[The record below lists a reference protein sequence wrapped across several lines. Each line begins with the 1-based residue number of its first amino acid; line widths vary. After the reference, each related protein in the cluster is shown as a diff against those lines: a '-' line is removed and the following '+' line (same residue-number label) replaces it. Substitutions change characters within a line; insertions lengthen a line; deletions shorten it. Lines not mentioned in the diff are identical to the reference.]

1 MQYRR
6 LFLAPASSLKYA
18 TPSLKRK
25 PMPALLVSTQ
35 ELADRLG
42 DSSIVICDCRHDLM
56 DLEKGRRAY
65 AEGHIPGAHFLH
77 LDEDLSGTK
86 TGKNGRHPLP
96 DIDAFAKKMG
106 SIGIDHTTRVIAY
119 DDAGGPYAAR
129 LWWLLRWA
137 GHDNVAVLDGGINK
151 WLVEGRAADRMPP
164 AARPTTFVAK
174 RKENLTVDADF
185 ILANIKQPS
194 ASVVDAR
201 APERY
206 RGDTE
211 PIDPVAGHIPGA
223 LNRVFKNNLNADGTF
238 KTAASLKQEFA
249 KLLGEK
255 SPSQV
260 VNQCGSGVTACHNL
274 FAMEIAGLSGAKLY
288 PGSWSEWCADPAR
301 PVAKG

>member
-1 MQYRR
+1 
-6 LFLAPASSLKYA
+6 
-18 TPSLKRK
+18 
-25 PMPALLVSTQ
+25 MPALLVSTQ

-42 DSSIVICDCRHDLM
+42 DASIVICDCRHDLM
-56 DLEKGRRAY
+56 DLEKGRRGY
-65 AEGHIPGAHFLH
+65 AEGHIPGAHFIH

-96 DIDAFAKKMG
+96 QIDAFAKKMG
-106 SIGIDHTTRVIAY
+106 SIGIDHSKRVIAY

-151 WLVEGRAADRMPP
+151 WQAEGRAVDRTSPITRP
-164 AARPTTFVAK
+164 ATFAAK
-174 RKENLTVDADF
+174 LKDGMTVDANF

-194 ASVVDAR
+194 AIVVDAR

-206 RGDTE
+206 RGEME
-211 PIDPVAGHIPGA
+211 PVDPVAGHIPGA
-223 LNRVFKNNLNADGTF
+223 LNRLFKNNLNADGTF
-238 KTAASLKQEFA
+238 KPVATLKQEFA
-249 KLLGEK
+249 ELLKGK
-255 SPSQV
+255 SPGEV

-274 FAMEIAGLSGAKLY
+274 FAMEIAGLSGSKLY

-301 PVAKG
+301 PVAKGHS